1 MKPRSFADLYE
12 KAEQTEEFWV
22 AGAILELTEE
32 VVRRME
38 EQRVSRSELARRLGT
53 SPAYV
58 TRLLRGN
65 ANLTLAT
72 MVRLARALESE
83 LHCHLTP
90 AARAGRGSRA
100 QAASRRD
107 PRKPAASGDRPLA
120 GTGAARPASRRPDA
134 RFEPV
139 EET

>member
-1 MKPRSFADLYE
+1 MKRRSFDELYQE
-12 KAEQTEEFWV
+12 AEQTEEFWV

-38 EQRVSRSELARRLGT
+38 EQGVSRSELARRLGT

-58 TRLLRGN
+58 TKLLRGN

-83 LHCHLTP
+83 LHCRLTP
-90 AARAGRGSRA
+90 AARAGRRSRA
-100 QAASRRD
+100 QAASRRE
-107 PRKPAASGDRPLA
+107 PRKPPASVEVK
-120 GTGAARPASRRPDA
+120 AARPRRAAGWSTKPRKGLAS
-134 RFEPV
+134 E
-139 EET
+139 

>member
-1 MKPRSFADLYE
+1 MKRHSFHELYQE
-12 KAEQTEEFWV
+12 AEQAEAFWV

-32 VVRRME
+32 VVRRMG
-38 EQRVSRSELARRLGT
+38 EQGVSRSELARRLGT

-58 TRLLRGN
+58 TKLLRGN

-90 AARAGRGSRA
+90 AGRAGLGSRP
-100 QAASRRD
+100 QAASRREVRR
-107 PRKPAASGDRPLA
+107 PPARAEVK
-120 GTGAARPASRRPDA
+120 AARP
-134 RFEPV
+134 
-139 EET
+139 

>member
-1 MKPRSFADLYE
+1 MKPRSFADLYQE
-12 KAEQTEEFWV
+12 AEQAEEFWV

-38 EQRVSRSELARRLGT
+38 EQGVSRSELARRLGT

-58 TRLLRGN
+58 TKLLRGN

-90 AARAGRGSRA
+90 ATRVGRGSRA
-100 QAASRRD
+100 QAASRREL
-107 PRKPAASGDRPLA
+107 RKPPASGDRPLA
-120 GTGAARPASRRPDA
+120 GTGAARSASRRPDA
-134 RFEPV
+134 RFERV

>member
-1 MKPRSFADLYE
+1 MKRRSFDELYQE
-12 KAEQTEEFWV
+12 AEQAEEFWV

-38 EQRVSRSELARRLGT
+38 EQSVSRSELARRLGT

-58 TRLLRGN
+58 TKLLRGN

-90 AARAGRGSRA
+90 ARAGRGSRA
-100 QAASRRD
+100 QAASQLES
-107 PRKPAASGDRPLA
+107 RKP
-120 GTGAARPASRRPDA
+120 PASAELKVVRSRRA
-134 RFEPV
+134 AG
-139 EET
+139 

>member
-1 MKPRSFADLYE
+1 MKPRSFAELYQD
-12 KAEQTEEFWV
+12 AEQAEEFWV

-38 EQRVSRSELARRLGT
+38 AEGVSRAELARRLGT

-58 TRLLRGN
+58 TKLLRGN

-83 LHCHLTP
+83 LHCHLKP

-100 QAASRRD
+100 QAARRE
-107 PRKPAASGDRPLA
+107 PRKPPVSAEVKEVRPRRAAGWSTKPHG
-120 GTGAARPASRRPDA
+120 SR
-134 RFEPV
+134 E
-139 EET
+139 